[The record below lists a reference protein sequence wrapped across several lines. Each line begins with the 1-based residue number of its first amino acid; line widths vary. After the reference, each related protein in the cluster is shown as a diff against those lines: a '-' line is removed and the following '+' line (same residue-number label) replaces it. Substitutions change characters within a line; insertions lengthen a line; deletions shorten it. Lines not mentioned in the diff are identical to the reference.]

1 MKSSVACVSS
11 TTKQIGHDGQ
21 HGVFDEAR
29 VVMGMASGPRLIDKI
44 SGSAKEAIGQKAMLG
59 DARRM
64 AGGQPQEAAVHPSSA
79 KSDDPLCGCRLSVQ
93 KKRYQGLVDRRLV
106 SLIHGEA

>member
-1 MKSSVACVSS
+1 M
-11 TTKQIGHDGQ
+11 GHDGQ

-29 VVMGMASGPRLIDKI
+29 VVMGIASGARMIGKI
-44 SGSAKEAIGQKAMLG
+44 SGERKGGDWTKSMLG

-79 KSDDPLCGCRLSVQ
+79 SQMTHSVDTACLYR
-93 KKRYQGLVDRRLV
+93 K
-106 SLIHGEA
+106 